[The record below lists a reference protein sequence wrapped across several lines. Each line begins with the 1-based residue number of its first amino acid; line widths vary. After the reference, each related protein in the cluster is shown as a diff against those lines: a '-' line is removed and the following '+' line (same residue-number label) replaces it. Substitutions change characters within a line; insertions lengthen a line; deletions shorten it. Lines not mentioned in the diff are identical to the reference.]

1 MFQLPFGKY
10 SLDNKVSLYG
20 LCTEA
25 TLKNSNDVAG
35 DTAVS
40 ELFQNLAAFTRR
52 LSASEEASK
61 SPNSFCEREDILFH
75 SRFQFIAAN
84 NDRALKFLVAKE
96 MEYSAE
102 VLSLIQTR
110 DEELENFEKAIK
122 AQRNFRS
129 DQYEMHREEIMQNYG
144 SQMDALKSLQRRQF
158 KQLVHD
164 VYEGKLKDDEFIKTQ
179 FPNKALSRFHSF
191 QSLSNVLDESF
202 TVYLGAQLKTMHNV
216 RLTNVNP
223 LYLERRQNSL
233 MDSSA
238 RLQTALFLYGNRLC
252 GLLQVVSNDFNHHI
266 KHKTELFH
274 ACERSA
280 ELHFADLQ
288 SQLDNV
294 RRTATLAKEKRA
306 RSPGRLAK
314 EGYTLGEGDLSPGNV
329 YITRHSNLCS
339 YHTIFHLVCGD
350 DVSRDDI
357 NSRHP
362 CIHGLRNVVRL
373 CHEFGVSSLAI
384 PLLLVDD
391 LDEWHTEVWCL
402 RRAELVFK
410 CVKGYMIECAKYAST
425 PEYTIHFFLPYSI
438 NPSLFRECTEMI
450 SSIFQTTKPLVA

>member
-1 MFQLPFGKY
+1 MVVAEEKKLALLQ
-10 SLDNKVSLYG
+10 NNVS
-20 LCTEA
+20 
-25 TLKNSNDVAG
+25 
-35 DTAVS
+35 
-40 ELFQNLAAFTRR
+40 
-52 LSASEEASK
+52 
-61 SPNSFCEREDILFH
+61 EREDILFH

-84 NDRALKFLVAKE
+84 DDRALNFLVNKE

-102 VLSLIQTR
+102 VLGLIETR
-110 DEELENFEKAIK
+110 DEELENFEKATK
-122 AQRNFRS
+122 TQRNFRS

-164 VYEGKLKDDEFIKTQ
+164 VYEGKLKNDEFVKRQSVSKQGIFEASLLPVVVQ
-179 FPNKALSRFHSF
+179 RFGRELHR
-191 QSLSNVLDESF
+191 
-202 TVYLGAQLKTMHNV
+202 AQLKTMHNV

-233 MDSSA
+233 MDASA

-252 GLLQVVSNDFNHHI
+252 GLLQVVSDDFNHHI
-266 KHKTELFH
+266 KHKTGNNVKATTAAATARKSLELFH

-294 RRTATLAKEKRA
+294 KRTATLAKEKRA
-306 RSPGRLAK
+306 KSPGRLAK
-314 EGYTLGEGDLSPGNV
+314 EGYTLSEGALSPGNV

-350 DVSRDDI
+350 DVSREDI

-391 LDEWHTEVWCL
+391 LDEWHTEAWCL

-425 PEYTIHFFLPYSI
+425 PEYTIHFFLPYSV
-438 NPSLFRECTEMI
+438 NPSLFRECAEMI
-450 SSIFQTTKPLVA
+450 TSIFQTTKPLVA